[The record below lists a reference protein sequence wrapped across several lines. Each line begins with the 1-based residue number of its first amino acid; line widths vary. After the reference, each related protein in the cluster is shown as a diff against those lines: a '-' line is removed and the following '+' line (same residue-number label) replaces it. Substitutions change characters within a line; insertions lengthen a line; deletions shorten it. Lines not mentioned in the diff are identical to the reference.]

1 MLNVRDGA
9 REVVFMT
16 AYEAQ
21 PISDDDKVSVIIT
34 RAYRN
39 ELRGGC

>member
-9 REVVFMT
+9 REVVFMI

-21 PISDDDKVSVIIT
+21 PISDDDKVTVIIT
-34 RAYRN
+34 RAYSN
-39 ELRGGC
+39 LLRGGC